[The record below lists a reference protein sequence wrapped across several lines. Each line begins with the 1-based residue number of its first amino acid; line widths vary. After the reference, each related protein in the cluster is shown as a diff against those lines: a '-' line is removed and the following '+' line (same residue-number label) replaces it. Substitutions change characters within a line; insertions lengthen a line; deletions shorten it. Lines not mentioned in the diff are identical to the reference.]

1 MTIVESRVK
10 QGSLVVGGEAFSCQ
24 PTSAAIE
31 PANDTAGGDDAVEV
45 LCGDTLSAASGATL
59 TANLTLTA
67 IQDFTAPDGTESLV
81 GYSWAHNSE
90 TVDFTWNPTADPVD
104 EWVGKVTVQALNIGG
119 DVNTRITTEAS
130 WPITELT
137 MPTRLGGKKVIG
149 SATAA
154 TGVTAG
160 TPGAF
165 VPPDAIPGSLTT
177 LKADPVIGDAG
188 TSKPGATWTTGQ
200 YVVLGDAS
208 QAHWN
213 GTAWATG
220 AHALVADDD
229 E

>member
-1 MTIVESRVK
+1 MTIIESRVK
-10 QGSLVVGGEAFSCQ
+10 QGSLVVGGEIFSCQ

-90 TVDFTWNPTADPVD
+90 TVEFTWNPTADPVD
-104 EWVGKVTVQALNIGG
+104 EWFGKVTVQAINVGG
-119 DVNTRITTEAS
+119 DVNTRITSDVS

-149 SATAA
+149 SATPA

-165 VPPDAIPGSLTT
+165 IPAEAVPASLSA
-177 LKADPVIGDAG
+177 LKADAVIGDAG
-188 TSKPGATWTTGQ
+188 TNKPTTAWVAPE

-208 QAHWN
+208 QAHW
-213 GTAWATG
+213 GGVSWAAG
-220 AHALVADDD
+220 AAA
-229 E
+229 